1 MNMDDNINKM
11 REVRTKMMEQGHT
24 FILSIDE
31 VERIMRYN
39 EQQLIKHTQKKYYGN
54 GCQNCEQPYSYC
66 LCEPKEDEN

>member
-11 REVRTKMMEQGHT
+11 REVRTQMMKQGHT

-39 EQQLIKHTQKKYYGN
+39 EQKLDKK
-54 GCQNCEQPYSYC
+54 
-66 LCEPKEDEN
+66 

>member
-11 REVRTKMMEQGHT
+11 REVRTQMMKQGHT

-39 EQQLIKHTQKKYYGN
+39 EQQLDKHTQKKYYGN

-66 LCEPKEDEN
+66 LCEPSEDE